1 MSYTKEEIEAA
12 IAATGGYTSVAPV
25 VTSDGSPTSEA
36 VSAAV
41 QATEEQLAVMDFN
54 KPLEKEDIYH
64 IIDVLSEELFHR
76 IKEVGYNV
84 ELTKGAKDFITDK
97 GFDPKYGARPLK
109 RAIQR
114 HIEDPLAEA
123 LLENKKP
130 EGSTIKIKLNKSRD
144 DLSFSWSISK
154 SKSVKTSNENNPQ
167 IENPKQNS
175 NQDGSLDNIATEEK
189 DTSNSSQEQARKV

>member
-1 MSYTKEEIEAA
+1 MFNILLQVLDDGILTDSLGRRVDFRNTI
-12 IAATGGYTSVAPV
+12 IIMTSNIGARDIKNMGKGIGFAGQGENTFDYAKMKSTIQDALKKV
-25 VTSDGSPTSEA
+25 
-36 VSAAV
+36 
-41 QATEEQLAVMDFN
+41 FN
-54 KPLEKEDIYH
+54 PEFLNRIDDVITFKPLEKEDIYH

-114 HIEDPLAEA
+114 YIEDPLAEA

-130 EGSTIKIKLNKSRD
+130 EGSTIKIKLNK
-144 DLSFSWSISK
+144 I
-154 SKSVKTSNENNPQ
+154 
-167 IENPKQNS
+167 I
-175 NQDGSLDNIATEEK
+175 
-189 DTSNSSQEQARKV
+189 

>member
-1 MSYTKEEIEAA
+1 M
-12 IAATGGYTSVAPV
+12 
-25 VTSDGSPTSEA
+25 
-36 VSAAV
+36 
-41 QATEEQLAVMDFN
+41 
-54 KPLEKEDIYH
+54 
-64 IIDVLSEELFHR
+64 
-76 IKEVGYNV
+76 
-84 ELTKGAKDFITDK
+84 TKGAKDFITDK

-154 SKSVKTSNENNPQ
+154 SKSVKKSNENHPQ
-167 IENPKQNS
+167 IENLNRTPIRMV
-175 NQDGSLDNIATEEK
+175 DWMISLPEK
-189 DTSNSSQEQARKV
+189 RDTSNSSQEQARKV